1 MSLRN
6 KHVYTKKKK
15 KSIDFQQL
23 STEKKKKNN
32 NKKKGCISRDG
43 VGMGIA
49 QWSVCHKVRGPG
61 FTPRRKSERKEGGG
75 APVLEQLEGEVL
87 PCPLAKL
94 SQSGLKLKQKTK
106 STKLLGKMRSW
117 CLQTWQCFCSYIKIP
132 VAKTTN
138 HHHQQQQKKKKQKT
152 KQKTNQR
159 WPEVSQRIK
168 HFQNTY
174 FIEKDI
180 YRTYFFFKS
189 LPPVVVAVPLIPEL
203 RGRLRQSSVSLR
215 SVCTPPRSVRK
226 TLAVFSERIL
236 THTSLKQMFAIISYQ
251 LHMPMIQ
258 PQGTQCLW
266 PSQIL

>member
-1 MSLRN
+1 
-6 KHVYTKKKK
+6 
-15 KSIDFQQL
+15 
-23 STEKKKKNN
+23 
-32 NKKKGCISRDG
+32 
-43 VGMGIA
+43 MGIA

-138 HHHQQQQKKKKQKT
+138 HHQQQQQKKKEAKNKT
-152 KQKTNQR
+152 KNKPKMTWSFSEDKTF
-159 WPEVSQRIK
+159 SK
-168 HFQNTY
+168 HIFHRKRYIQNI
-174 FIEKDI
+174 F
-180 YRTYFFFKS
+180 FFFKS